1 MATGGA
7 AGYLEEVPL
16 NCEDLCHADFFFPM
30 RNSPWLGNLGKIF
43 LNDHFHVSF
52 GSVIFLSD
60 SSPEAMNVC
69 VRDLEGQGHDI
80 TKHCGLSSAL
90 NFAKSHHKFSY
101 LPSES
106 SWPMDRP
113 WLAERTIDE
122 VWVGGTIPQHGS
134 FLISWII
141 YILFFHILGIVIPT
155 DFHIFQRGW
164 NHQPDIRIYIYIPS
178 GY

>member
-1 MATGGA
+1 MTTIKA
-7 AGYLEEVPL
+7 YVKNKDRWQLEVL
-16 NCEDLCHADFFFPM
+16 LGFWRKSLLTARICAMLIFCYFPM

-43 LNDHFHVSF
+43 LNYHFHVNF

-90 NFAKSHHKFSY
+90 NFAKSHHMFSY
-101 LPSES
+101 LPSSLS

-122 VWVGGTIPQHGS
+122 VWVGGTIPQHGPC
-134 FLISWII
+134 LISWLIFYFSI
-141 YILFFHILGIVIPT
+141 Y
-155 DFHIFQRGW
+155 W
-164 NHQPDIRIYIYIPS
+164 E
-178 GY
+178 